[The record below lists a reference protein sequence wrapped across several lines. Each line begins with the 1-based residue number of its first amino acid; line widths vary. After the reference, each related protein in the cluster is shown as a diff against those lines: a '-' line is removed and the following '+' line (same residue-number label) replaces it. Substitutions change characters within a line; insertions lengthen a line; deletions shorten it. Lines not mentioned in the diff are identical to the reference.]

1 MSADYLSDSPWGN
14 RSHRGWTTLASFAM
28 QLLAV
33 GVLLLVPLF
42 YTQALPGLRSILSLS
57 VPPPA
62 SAPPPAAAHVRQQNV
77 APSNIR
83 DCRLI
88 TPAIIPS
95 QIAHLDEA
103 NVPPPP
109 DLSGTGVEGGTGS
122 SGARDGVWRSLGETV
137 NPLPPAPK
145 PAPSTR
151 PPRVSHMME
160 GNLIRRIQPDYP
172 LLAKQAR
179 IQGVVLLRAVIGR
192 DGRIENLQV
201 LSGHPMLVQAALEA
215 VRQWRYR
222 PYILNDEPVE
232 VETQITINF
241 TISGG

>member
-1 MSADYLSDSPWGN
+1 MFADYLSDSPWDKG
-14 RSHRGWTTLASFAM
+14 SHRGWTTLASFAM

-33 GVLLLVPLF
+33 GLLLLVPLF

-62 SAPPPAAAHVRQQNV
+62 PAPPPAAPHVHQQNA
-77 APSNIR
+77 APSNISEG
-83 DCRLI
+83 RLI
-88 TPAIIPS
+88 TPATIPS

-109 DLSGTGVEGGTGS
+109 DLSATGVEGGTGS
-122 SGARDGVWRSLGETV
+122 SGARDGVLRSLGETV
-137 NPLPPAPK
+137 NPLPPPPK

-160 GNLIRRIQPDYP
+160 GNLIRRVQPDYP

-179 IQGVVLLRAVIGR
+179 IQGVVVLRAVIGR
-192 DGRIENLQV
+192 GGRIENLQV

-241 TISGG
+241 TLSGG